1 MNTLP
6 RDFVVVK
13 MDVEGAEY
21 ELVPHMAEMG
31 MWTVVDHLL
40 IEWHGIE
47 VPEDQVLL
55 AKAAVEKLKA
65 EGVNLPSYES
75 WA

>member
-6 RDFVVVK
+6 RDFVVIK

-31 MWTVVDHLL
+31 MWAVVDYLL
-40 IEWHGIE
+40 IEWHTSGIPDE
-47 VPEDQVLL
+47 LI
-55 AKAAVEKLKA
+55 AKAKSAQEKLEA
-65 EGVNLPSYES
+65 EGVNIPFYDS
-75 WA
+75 AA